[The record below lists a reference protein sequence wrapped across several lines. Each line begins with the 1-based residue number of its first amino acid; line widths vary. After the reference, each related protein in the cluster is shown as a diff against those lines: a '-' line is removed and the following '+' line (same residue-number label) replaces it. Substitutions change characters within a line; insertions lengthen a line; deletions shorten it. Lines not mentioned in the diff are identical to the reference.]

1 MENSVR
7 RCKDCGAPLPEGDS
21 SQRRYCDACRKLRKK
36 ESNHNYQKKHILGKS
51 PNPPVVRYCTV
62 CGKALPAGAAANR
75 KYCFSCSEK
84 VRLDDARER
93 ARRALAAKPKVKKP
107 TPPPPKPA
115 PKENL
120 SRGRH
125 RKVDKPCKECGTM
138 MYGVD
143 PGKMFCDACKK
154 SRYGKS
160 SVDTGTQTDIVK
172 PKEKPKTNH
181 DLIVDDNAA
190 AAAKGMSYGKF
201 KEWQR
206 RQKELKERGEI
217 Y

>member
-1 MENSVR
+1 MSDIIR
-7 RCKDCGAPLPEGDS
+7 RCKDCGKVLPEGS
-21 SQRRYCDACRKLRKK
+21 GNRRKYCDACRKLRKK
-36 ESNHNYQKKHILGKS
+36 EIDHDYRQKYRIAKQRKATG
-51 PNPPVVRYCTV
+51 VRYCAI
-62 CGKALPAGAAANR
+62 CGKALPEGSAQNR

-84 VRLDDARER
+84 VRLDDAREC
-93 ARRALAAKPKVKKP
+93 ARRARAAKPKVKKP
-107 TPPPPKPA
+107 APPPKPA
-115 PKENL
+115 PKEKL
-120 SRGRH
+120 SPGRH

-154 SRYGKS
+154 RRYGKS
-160 SVDTGTQTDIVK
+160 IVDTGTLPGIVK

>member
-1 MENSVR
+1 MGDIIR
-7 RCKDCGAPLPEGDS
+7 RCEDCGAALPEGTS
-21 SQRRYCDACRKLRKK
+21 SRRLYCDACRKLRKK
-36 ESNHNYQKKHILGKS
+36 ETNHTYNQKRRIGERAK
-51 PNPPVVRYCTV
+51 PPVVRYCTV
-62 CGKALPAGAAANR
+62 CGKALSAGTSANR
-75 KYCFSCSEK
+75 KYCFSCAERI
-84 VRLDDARER
+84 RLDDARER
-93 ARRALAAKPKVKKP
+93 ARRVREAKPKTEKP
-107 TPPPPKPA
+107 APPPKAA
-115 PKENL
+115 PKEKL
-120 SRGRH
+120 PRGEH

-154 SRYGKS
+154 RRCGKP
-160 SVDTGTQTDIVK
+160 SVDTDPQTSIVK

-181 DLIVDDNAA
+181 DLLVDDNAA
-190 AAAKGMSYGKF
+190 AAAKGMSYGHF

>member
-1 MENSVR
+1 MSDIIR
-7 RCKDCGAPLPEGDS
+7 RCKDCGAVLPEGAS

-36 ESNHNYQKKHILGKS
+36 ETDHNYQKKHILRKS
-51 PNPPVVRYCTV
+51 PKPPVVRYCIM
-62 CGKALPAGAAANR
+62 CGKALPAGSSANR
-75 KYCFSCSEK
+75 KYCIPCGEK
-84 VRLDDARER
+84 IHLEAARER
-93 ARRALAAKPKVKKP
+93 ARRLQKAKPKIKKLA
-107 TPPPPKPA
+107 PPPKPA
-115 PKENL
+115 PKEKL
-120 SRGRH
+120 SCGRR

-154 SRYGKS
+154 SRYGKPI
-160 SVDTGTQTDIVK
+160 VDTGTLPGIVK

-181 DLIVDDNAA
+181 DMIVDDNAA
-190 AAAKGMSYGKF
+190 AAAMGLSYGKF

-217 Y
+217 

>member
-1 MENSVR
+1 M
-7 RCKDCGAPLPEGDS
+7 
-21 SQRRYCDACRKLRKK
+21 
-36 ESNHNYQKKHILGKS
+36 
-51 PNPPVVRYCTV
+51 VRYCAV
-62 CGKALPAGAAANR
+62 CGKALPAGTSANR
-75 KYCFSCSEK
+75 KYCISCGEK

-93 ARRALAAKPKVKKP
+93 ARRLQKAKPRIKKP
-107 TPPPPKPA
+107 ASPPKA
-115 PKENL
+115 EPKEKL
-120 SRGRH
+120 PLGRH

-154 SRYGKS
+154 RRYGKS
-160 SVDTGTQTDIVK
+160 SVDTGTQPGIIT

-181 DLIVDDNAA
+181 DLLVDDNAA

-217 Y
+217 

>member
-1 MENSVR
+1 MGDIIR
-7 RCKDCGAPLPEGDS
+7 RCKDCGKVLPEGTGS
-21 SQRRYCDACRKLRKK
+21 RRKYCDACRKLKRTEVNRRYNMRRKG
-36 ESNHNYQKKHILGKS
+36 ENCENL
-51 PNPPVVRYCTV
+51 PVVRYCRV
-62 CGKALPAGAAANR
+62 CGKALPVESSANR
-75 KYCFSCSEK
+75 KYCLSCSEK
-84 VRLDDARER
+84 VCLEKARER
-93 ARRALAAKPKVKKP
+93 ARRALAAKPKVE
-107 TPPPPKPA
+107 KPA
-115 PKENL
+115 PKEKL
-120 SRGRH
+120 SPGRH

-154 SRYGKS
+154 RRHGKAGA
-160 SVDTGTQTDIVK
+160 DIGTQPGIVK

-181 DLIVDDNAA
+181 DLLVDDNAA

-217 Y
+217 

>member
-1 MENSVR
+1 MADSIYWCES
-7 RCKDCGAPLPEGDS
+7 CGAALPEGTGS
-21 SQRRYCDACRKLRKK
+21 RRLYCDACRKIRKK
-36 ESNHNYQKKHILGKS
+36 ETNHTYNQKRRMSESAK
-51 PNPPVVRYCTV
+51 PPVVRYCSV
-62 CGKALPAGAAANR
+62 CGKALPAGSTANR
-75 KYCFSCSEK
+75 KYCLSCSEK
-84 VRLDDARER
+84 VNLEKARER
-93 ARRALAAKPKVKKP
+93 ARRALAAKPKVEKP
-107 TPPPPKPA
+107 ASSSKPA
-115 PKENL
+115 PKEKL
-120 SRGRH
+120 SPGRH

-160 SVDTGTQTDIVK
+160 SVDTGTLPGIVR

-217 Y
+217 

>member
-1 MENSVR
+1 MSDIIR
-7 RCKDCGAPLPEGDS
+7 RCKDCGAALPKGTS
-21 SQRRYCDACRKLRKK
+21 SRRLYCDACRKLRRK
-36 ESNHNYQKKHILGKS
+36 EINHNYQKKHLLWES
-51 PNPPVVRYCTV
+51 PEPPVVRYCTV
-62 CGKALPAGAAANR
+62 CGKALPADAAPNR
-75 KYCFSCSEK
+75 RYCIPCGEK
-84 VRLDDARER
+84 IHLEAARER
-93 ARRALAAKPKVKKP
+93 ARRLQKAKPK
-107 TPPPPKPA
+107 TEKPA
-115 PKENL
+115 PPQKDAPKEKL
-120 SRGRH
+120 SPGRH

-154 SRYGKS
+154 RRYGKS
-160 SVDTGTQTDIVK
+160 SVDTGTLPGIVR
-172 PKEKPKTNH
+172 PKEKPKNNH

-190 AAAKGMSYGKF
+190 AAAMGLSYGKF

>member
-1 MENSVR
+1 MSDIIR
-7 RCKDCGAPLPEGDS
+7 RCEDCGA
-21 SQRRYCDACRKLRKK
+21 
-36 ESNHNYQKKHILGKS
+36 
-51 PNPPVVRYCTV
+51 V
-62 CGKALPAGAAANR
+62 
-75 KYCFSCSEK
+75 
-84 VRLDDARER
+84 
-93 ARRALAAKPKVKKP
+93 
-107 TPPPPKPA
+107 PPKLEPQE
-115 PKENL
+115 KL

-154 SRYGKS
+154 RRYGKS
-160 SVDTGTQTDIVK
+160 SVDTGTLPGIVR
-172 PKEKPKTNH
+172 PKEKAKTNH

-217 Y
+217 

>member
-1 MENSVR
+1 MSDIVR
-7 RCKDCGAPLPEGDS
+7 RCEECGAVLPAGVGIN
-21 SQRRYCDACRKLRKK
+21 RRYCDACRKLKRK
-36 ESNHNYQKKHILGKS
+36 EVTHRYRMNHKGENYETL
-51 PNPPVVRYCTV
+51 PVVRYCRV
-62 CGKALPAGAAANR
+62 CGKALPVESSANR
-75 KYCFSCSEK
+75 KYCPFCGDKVHLEK
-84 VRLDDARER
+84 ARER

-107 TPPPPKPA
+107 TPPPKPA
-115 PKENL
+115 PKEKL
-120 SRGRH
+120 SPGRH

-138 MYGVD
+138 MYGVA

-160 SVDTGTQTDIVK
+160 SVDTGTQPGIVK
-172 PKEKPKTNH
+172 FKEKPKTNH

-217 Y
+217 

>member
-1 MENSVR
+1 MADSIYWCES
-7 RCKDCGAPLPEGDS
+7 CGAALPEGTS
-21 SQRRYCDACRKLRKK
+21 SRRLYCDACRKIRRK
-36 ESNHNYQKKHILGKS
+36 ETNHVYNMRRKGTYCEK
-51 PNPPVVRYCTV
+51 PPVVRYCSV
-62 CGKALPAGAAANR
+62 CGKELPAGSPLNR
-75 KYCFSCSEK
+75 KYCLSCGEK
-84 VRLDDARER
+84 VHLEQARER
-93 ARRALAAKPKVKKP
+93 ARRVWAAKPKVKKP
-107 TPPPPKPA
+107 APPPKPA
-115 PKENL
+115 PKEKL
-120 SRGRH
+120 PCGEH

-154 SRYGKS
+154 RRYGKS
-160 SVDTGTQTDIVK
+160 SVDTGTQSGIVK

-217 Y
+217 